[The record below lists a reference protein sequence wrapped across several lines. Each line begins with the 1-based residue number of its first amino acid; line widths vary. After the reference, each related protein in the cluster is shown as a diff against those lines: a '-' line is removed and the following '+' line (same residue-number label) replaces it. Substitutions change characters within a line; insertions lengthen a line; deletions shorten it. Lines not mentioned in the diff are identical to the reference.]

1 MRVVRII
8 VTALLVLVGFIVV
21 GAAVQFVQFTLP
33 YLAFHLLGI
42 DDMGAMNAVACGI
55 WLTGAMVIGAGIGA
69 VAWACRRLTF
79 ERAGVWI
86 GVIAYPVLCVTM
98 FIVAPSDSWVS
109 AVGYTSAFAAVPI
122 SLGVGLLKLL
132 AWAKSRRSAMRGREE
147 PVVTGADCDRKEGME
162 SLRGRPTA

>member
-55 WLTGAMVIGAGIGA
+55 WLTGPMVIGAGIGA

-79 ERAGVWI
+79 ERVGVWI

-98 FIVAPSDSWVS
+98 FIAAPSDSWVS
-109 AVGYTSAFAAVPI
+109 ALGYTSAFAAVPI
-122 SLGVGLLKLL
+122 SLGVGLVQLL
-132 AWAKSRRSAMRGREE
+132 AWAKSRRSAMRGRGE
-147 PVVTGADCDRKEGME
+147 PVAAGAEHDREKAATPPQ
-162 SLRGRPTA
+162 RQPTA